1 MDRLLAHSVG
11 SAQIIRNRSPT
22 RLPLVLRAVRKVY
35 RAVPLA
41 RRSCSEGGLLDTNLG
56 GKAALVL
63 ASPDG
68 AADPPHAQ
76 AGRLATLFVPT
87 CKGGEWFLGN
97 DQALTD
103 PQLLRIIDA
112 FLIRVEDL
120 FPARRRFVKLSR
132 NRYERVARLNN
143 IGSAARFPGSSF
155 LWRWTAG
162 RPPLESPPNR
172 PTSW

>member
-1 MDRLLAHSVG
+1 NRRITSLSLSTDHAQPPHFSPFVG
-11 SAQIIRNRSPT
+11 AAQETRNRSPT
-22 RLPLVLRAVRKVY
+22 RLPLGPPSGRKVD

-41 RRSCSEGGLLDTNLG
+41 RRSCSESALLDTNLG
-56 GKAALVL
+56 GKAAFVL

-68 AADPPHAQ
+68 AADPPRRRDAC
-76 AGRLATLFVPT
+76 AILFPQHSRVAR
-87 CKGGEWFLGN
+87 WFLGN

-143 IGSAARFPGSSF
+143 I
-155 LWRWTAG
+155 
-162 RPPLESPPNR
+162 
-172 PTSW
+172 